1 MNNEYKSYRKFINR
15 KRHKFNKNLHKQLR
29 NLKNS
34 KPKEYWNLL
43 NPKMRKRTNEI
54 GIKPLYDHFKILN
67 DVINENSEDFDSN
80 NISVEG
86 DEELNKEFT
95 HDEIIKLINNL
106 KNNKSCGIDNVINE
120 FIKFSPNEFKALLV
134 KLFNII
140 LKTGIIPSS
149 WCISFIS
156 PIYKNKGSKSDP
168 DNYRGISLISCLG
181 KLFTAAI
188 NDRLTKFVELNKIIG
203 EEQAGFRAGYST
215 QDHIFALHTIIDIYL
230 NKLNNRKTR
239 LYCAF
244 IDYQKAFDL
253 VDRASLWSKL
263 LLCNIN
269 GRIMKLIHNLYQNTK
284 ACIKL
289 NNKISSSFNCNIG
302 VRQGNNLSPLLFD
315 LLINDFENELNTK
328 YQGLSH
334 LNNLFSQVFQN
345 DEIET
350 FLKLYILLY
359 ADDTI
364 VMADSA
370 EELQLALHAVSTYC
384 TKWKLKINVN
394 KTKIIKFAKRKS
406 PTPHIFKLN
415 GENVEVVDEYVY
427 LGTTISSNGRYAK
440 AIDKQVLQAQRALF
454 VIKSKKDMYDLP
466 IDIVLDLFDKM
477 ILPIL
482 LYGSEIWG
490 YENLD
495 SIEVFYRTF
504 LKYILRLNKQTTN
517 CMVYGEAG
525 RKPLSIAIKS
535 RMICFWHKTI
545 TGPSNKL
552 SAKLLNL
559 LNNLH
564 EQNQHT
570 SPWLKNIEQILNT
583 SGMGYVWLDPTL
595 VNHNVLKKEI
605 EQRLSD
611 IYTQEWQ
618 SQVNTMRSCTIY
630 RSIKPYFKQEKYLML
645 PNIADRI
652 NICKFRCRNTK
663 IPVVVRGYTNR
674 NIPATAYEDRLCDIC
689 DKNELGDEYHYIL
702 ECPAFQNT
710 RNRYLSQFY
719 TRNPNMEK
727 FALLFQSSNVT
738 VLSKLAKF
746 IYEINR
752 TFR

>member
-1 MNNEYKSYRKFINR
+1 MN
-15 KRHKFNKNLHKQLR
+15 
-29 NLKNS
+29 
-34 KPKEYWNLL
+34 
-43 NPKMRKRTNEI
+43 
-54 GIKPLYDHFKILN
+54 
-67 DVINENSEDFDSN
+67 
-80 NISVEG
+80 
-86 DEELNKEFT
+86 
-95 HDEIIKLINNL
+95 
-106 KNNKSCGIDNVINE
+106 
-120 FIKFSPNEFKALLV
+120 
-134 KLFNII
+134 
-140 LKTGIIPSS
+140 
-149 WCISFIS
+149 
-156 PIYKNKGSKSDP
+156 
-168 DNYRGISLISCLG
+168 
-181 KLFTAAI
+181 
-188 NDRLTKFVELNKIIG
+188 
-203 EEQAGFRAGYST
+203 
-215 QDHIFALHTIIDIYL
+215 
-230 NKLNNRKTR
+230 
-239 LYCAF
+239 
-244 IDYQKAFDL
+244 
-253 VDRASLWSKL
+253 
-263 LLCNIN
+263 
-269 GRIMKLIHNLYQNTK
+269 
-284 ACIKL
+284 
-289 NNKISSSFNCNIG
+289 
-302 VRQGNNLSPLLFD
+302 
-315 LLINDFENELNTK
+315 
-328 YQGLSH
+328 
-334 LNNLFSQVFQN
+334 
-345 DEIET
+345 
-350 FLKLYILLY
+350 
-359 ADDTI
+359 
-364 VMADSA
+364 
-370 EELQLALHAVSTYC
+370 
-384 TKWKLKINVN
+384 
-394 KTKIIKFAKRKS
+394 
-406 PTPHIFKLN
+406 
-415 GENVEVVDEYVY
+415 
-427 LGTTISSNGRYAK
+427 
-440 AIDKQVLQAQRALF
+440 KQVLQAQRALF

-504 LKYILRLNKQTTN
+504 LKYILRLNIQTTN

-559 LNNLH
+559 LNNLQ

-674 NIPATAYEDRLCDIC
+674 NIPATAYEDRVCDIC

-702 ECPAFQNT
+702 ECPAFQNS
-710 RNRYLSQFY
+710 RNRYLSEFY

-727 FALLFQSSNVT
+727 FVLLFQSSNVT